1 MIVFHLPC
9 IGLKVLARK
18 STSKVSKGVP
28 RKPCTKVE
36 VGTEN
41 FKGYSS
47 TQGVVQTLSLLDQ
60 KWKKQSKKSCG
71 VGSLAE
77 AGLSIEEHS
86 PW

>member
-41 FKGYSS
+41 FKGCSS
-47 TQGVVQTLSLLDQ
+47 TQVQTLSPLDQ
-60 KWKKQSKKSCG
+60 KGKKQSKKLCG